1 MCFVVCSLL
10 SIRKAFNISS
20 DPGGFK
26 VVLGEFVLG
35 IRLRHS
41 EHIDLKVSY
50 ITSTG
55 VSDE

>member
-10 SIRKAFNISS
+10 SIRKVFNISS

-26 VVLGEFVLG
+26 VVLGGVCAR
-35 IRLRHS
+35 RLRHS
-41 EHIDLKVSY
+41 EHIDLKVSH